1 MKENMT
7 INMPLPFSINVEY
20 KLSYSEIQN
29 RSLSAQL
36 IDLYFSFYPV
46 YIERIHIYQDP
57 KEKDLKTSSSIFS
70 FLFQIIK
77 EKIKFDLQVEL
88 MRWLVNCCP

>member
-1 MKENMT
+1 MKN
-7 INMPLPFSINVEY
+7 IV
-20 KLSYSEIQN
+20 LSSSGVFTKIALE
-29 RSLSAQL
+29 SQL
-36 IDLYFSFYPV
+36 IDPFSFYPV

-57 KEKDLKTSSSIFS
+57 KEMDLKTSSSIFS

-77 EKIKFDLQVEL
+77 EKIIYDLQVEL